1 MLVTVDVTDKV
12 IFIRLLVQIQH
23 ELLDDRLEL
32 CSVTEA
38 SIRFTIHPH
47 AVTHQRVRVRPACR
61 KHSTNKHTCTPSLL
75 NVAPQHGNVQV
86 HA

>member
-1 MLVTVDVTDKV
+1 MFVTGDVTDKV

-23 ELLDDRLEL
+23 ELLDDRVEL

-47 AVTHQRVRVRPACR
+47 AVTHGCVRMHAENTPQTNTHVRLCF
-61 KHSTNKHTCTPSLL
+61 
-75 NVAPQHGNVQV
+75 
-86 HA
+86 